1 MKSVTQMIPGAARAL
16 ATAAPYQAPAQTG
29 TQLGVVDD
37 ATGEVVERLFRQL
50 QAIFPAHKQAW
61 PDDKAKA
68 AAMRNWTMGFMAAGI
83 RSLEQIRYG
92 IEQCRKSGSPF
103 APSVGQFIGW
113 CTPGPEAFGLPASA
127 DAWVEAL
134 MGVYSHE
141 GVRIA
146 ANETGIFDLRAA
158 KQEDKGLRQRF
169 DHNYAVV
176 IRRAQEGQPLDGKI
190 LTGIGHDSQKTAF
203 ELANELADQ
212 QTQARI
218 LQQGIPADGKS
229 ARELL
234 LAKMNIKRGPVC
246 GAEKRT

>member
-1 MKSVTQMIPGAARAL
+1 MKPVSQLMATMGNLPPAIHSQPLQVTPQ
-16 ATAAPYQAPAQTG
+16 TA
-29 TQLGVVDD
+29 
-37 ATGEVVERLFRQL
+37 EVVNDLFRRL
-50 QAIFPAHKQAW
+50 RGIFPAWRQAW
-61 PDDKAKA
+61 PSTEALDAAKA
-68 AAMRNWTMGFMAAGI
+68 EWIKEFADEGI
-83 RSLEQIRYG
+83 RTLEQIEFG
-92 IEQCRKSGSPF
+92 IQKCRKLKKPF
-103 APSVGQFIGW
+103 APSVGEFIAM
-113 CTPGPEAFGLPASA
+113 CVPGPEDFGMPSA
-127 DAWVEAL
+127 AGAWMEAL
-134 MGVYSHE
+134 MEAYSHE

-146 ANETGIFDLRAA
+146 AIATGLFDLRSA

-234 LAKMNIKRGPVC
+234 LAKFGKKTT
-246 GAEKRT
+246 EQRT